1 MDYSIHTTA
10 SIFDNRARKDYGYQ
24 APQLEVPAHPDDV
37 YSTPKKI
44 RQYQTVLTKI
54 KPKLSP
60 HSRRYLTKLDHGIME
75 TLTANHILQNQVAED
90 RRARIDQEIV
100 KRSKR
105 IEKQEGQRVWNLQQI
120 LDARNPEVHRQVR
133 LVRKRKPK
141 RLIVIIPVP
150 IEDDE
155 MVLD

>member
-1 MDYSIHTTA
+1 MMISNRSEAMDYSIHTTA

-44 RQYQTVLTKI
+44 REYRRVLTKI
-54 KPKLSP
+54 QPKLSP

-90 RRARIDQEIV
+90 RRARIDHEIA

-105 IEKQEGQRVWNLQQI
+105 IEKQEGQRVYN
-120 LDARNPEVHRQVR
+120 RY
-133 LVRKRKPK
+133 
-141 RLIVIIPVP
+141 
-150 IEDDE
+150 
-155 MVLD
+155 